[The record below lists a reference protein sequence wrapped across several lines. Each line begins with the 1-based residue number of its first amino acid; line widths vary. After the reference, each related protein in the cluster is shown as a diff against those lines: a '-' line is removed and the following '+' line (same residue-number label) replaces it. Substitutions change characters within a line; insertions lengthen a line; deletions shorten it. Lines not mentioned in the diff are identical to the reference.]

1 MTFLKVFRKRSE
13 FALILERI
21 LGFYP
26 QRTQLYKQAFTHKS
40 VIKDTGKQFFESNER
55 LEFLGDAI
63 LDSVVSHYLF
73 NKFPF
78 EDEGFLTQLRSRLV
92 SRKTLNNLGVKIG
105 LNEFVEAKLDK
116 ESKTIYGDALEAL
129 IGAIYLDKGYTYAE
143 QFVVQQLIQTHL
155 NIDEIIQ
162 TETDFKSRVLE
173 WAQREKKQLEFKI
186 TEQEEK
192 DSKLFTAELFID
204 HVSKGK
210 GTAYSK
216 KKAEQLAA
224 EQFFKEIKNLN

>member
-1 MTFLKVFRKRSE
+1 MTFLKVFKRKSE
-13 FALILERI
+13 FALTLERI

-26 QRTQLYKQAFTHKS
+26 QRIQLYQQAFTHKS
-40 VIKDTGKQFFESNER
+40 VIKDTDRQPFESNER

-63 LDSVVSHYLF
+63 LDSIISHYLF

-78 EDEGFLTQLRSRLV
+78 ENEGFLTQLRSKLV

-105 LNEFVEAKLDK
+105 LDEFVEAKMDK
-116 ESKTIYGDALEAL
+116 ESKTVYGDALEAL
-129 IGAIYLDKGYTYAE
+129 IGAIYLDKGYTHAE
-143 QFVVQQLIQTHL
+143 QFVIQQLIQTHL
-155 NIDEIIQ
+155 NIDEVIQ

-173 WAQREKKQLEFKI
+173 WVQKEKKQLAFKI
-186 TEQEEK
+186 SEQEEK
-192 DSKLFTAELFID
+192 NSKLFTAELFID
-204 HVSKGK
+204 QILQGK

-224 EQFFKEIKNLN
+224 EQFFNELKNKG

>member
-1 MTFLKVFRKRSE
+1 MAFFNVFKRKTE
-13 FALILERI
+13 FALTLERI
-21 LGFYP
+21 LGFLP
-26 QRTQLYKQAFTHKS
+26 QHLQFYQQAFTHKS
-40 VIKDTGKQFFESNER
+40 VIKDTDKQFFESNER

-63 LDSVVSHYLF
+63 LSAIVSHYLF

-92 SRKTLNNLGVKIG
+92 SRKTLNDLGVKIG
-105 LNEFVEAKLDK
+105 LNAFVKAKLDK

-129 IGAIYLDKGYTYAE
+129 IGAIYLDRGYSYAE
-143 QFVVQQLIQTHL
+143 KFVVQQLIQTHL
-155 NIDEIIQ
+155 DIDAIIQ

-173 WAQREKKQLEFKI
+173 WTQREKQPLEFRI

-192 DSKLFTAELFID
+192 NTKLFTAELFID
-204 HVSKGK
+204 GVGKGK

-224 EQFFKEIKNLN
+224 EQFFKEIKE